1 MNDIRTP
8 TKPGARQVAARQ
20 GSLATKPEDKLG
32 TLVPERRYARGQIIE
47 VSMQHQRPI
56 KEMEKV
62 SFPRSGTARA
72 LPIARP
78 LLTEDM
84 KASASKFRAEADLA
98 EQIARSATDLEKRK
112 VYDGLADHFRQLADA
127 IVAGRTA

>member
-1 MNDIRTP
+1 
-8 TKPGARQVAARQ
+8 
-20 GSLATKPEDKLG
+20 
-32 TLVPERRYARGQIIE
+32 
-47 VSMQHQRPI
+47 MQHQRQI
-56 KEMEKV
+56 KEMEKA
-62 SFPRSGTARA
+62 SFPRPGTARA
-72 LPIARP
+72 LPIGRP
-78 LLTEDM
+78 LPKEDM